1 MLGQVAMVW
10 LALLCSLSPVDDD
23 SPNPVGPLP
32 VHDSGV
38 LTLHDAGRDKDLQVR
53 VRFPVLDARAEGAPA
68 EAHPL
73 VIFSHGAGGS
83 CDAFASLSTC
93 LASHGYV
100 VVHPTHSDSL
110 ALEKGGERLEAVR
123 RVLRQPSEIVS
134 RVDLPD
140 RVADVKFL
148 LDAVDAIEEKIGQH
162 GLVDRERLAM
172 AGHSAGAMTTQ
183 VLGGMEFR
191 IGRIAAG
198 NKLEEPRFDAFAVI
212 SGQGT
217 NRRAITEDSWN
228 KVDRPWLV
236 LAGSRD
242 VSMASNETPESRRH
256 PYEFAPADGTK
267 YLVFI
272 DGATHSS
279 YQGKVPG
286 SMLDRDRPANL
297 AWIEQTT
304 NLSVLAFFDAY
315 VKGDQEAKAWLDAG
329 EVVQREGGR
338 AEFFHK

>member
-1 MLGQVAMVW
+1 MLGQVLLVSI
-10 LALLCSLSPVDDD
+10 ALLCPLSRVDDY
-23 SPNPVGPLP
+23 SPSPVGPLE
-32 VHDSGV
+32 VRDSGV
-38 LTLHDAGRDKDLQVR
+38 LTLHDEARDKNLQIR
-53 VRFPVLDARAEGAPA
+53 VRFPVRDDRTDGDHAG
-68 EAHPL
+68 AHPL
-73 VIFSHGAGGS
+73 IIFSHGAGGS
-83 CDAFASLSTC
+83 CDAFVSLSTC

-110 ALEKGGERLEAVR
+110 ALEQGKDRRQAVR

-148 LDAVDAIEEKIGQH
+148 LDAIDTIEERIGQE
-162 GLVDRERLAM
+162 GLVDRQRVGM

-191 IGRIAAG
+191 IGRMSG
-198 NKLEEPRFDAFAVI
+198 GDRLEEPRFDAFALI

-236 LAGSRD
+236 LAGSKD
-242 VSMASNETPESRRH
+242 VSAASNETPESRRH
-256 PYEFAPADGTK
+256 PFEFAPADGTK

-286 SMLDRDRPANL
+286 ALLDRDRPANL

-329 EVVQREGGR
+329 KSVERDGGE
-338 AEFFHK
+338 AEFLHK